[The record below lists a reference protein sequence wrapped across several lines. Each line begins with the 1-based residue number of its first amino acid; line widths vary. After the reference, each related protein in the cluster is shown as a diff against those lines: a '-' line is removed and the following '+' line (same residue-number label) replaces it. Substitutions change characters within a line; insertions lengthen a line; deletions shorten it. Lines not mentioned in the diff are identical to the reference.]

1 MQYWIKSSSQP
12 AVSSVLPFQRRL
24 IYPIWGFYTL
34 HRRMERGRCYLA
46 KFHLSS
52 HGVHLLKYFTLKRLQ
67 GTGAVVLIVQ
77 MLIDTEVF
85 TKHYCIIYVVQW
97 TSAIVSS
104 FFFSYFDSKALC
116 LTCLHSCCR
125 NIFLGSCTQA
135 HVVYLLLENVDKE
148 KVISFVFSYDN
159 RHLIPTL
166 ESYFGISVTAWNIF
180 YTKELKNAYCFTSLH
195 STYSLSHSG
204 NVRTLKVCFCT

>member
-104 FFFSYFDSKALC
+104 FFFHILTVRHYALLVC
-116 LTCLHSCCR
+116 
-125 NIFLGSCTQA
+125 IA
-135 HVVYLLLENVDKE
+135 VVE
-148 KVISFVFSYDN
+148 I
-159 RHLIPTL
+159 
-166 ESYFGISVTAWNIF
+166 
-180 YTKELKNAYCFTSLH
+180 
-195 STYSLSHSG
+195 YSL
-204 NVRTLKVCFCT
+204 VAALKLMLFIYC